1 MCLENIPLLK
11 IELEDYMVTVMMSQ
25 FLKVYMY
32 LVSEF
37 FLQIFPCNFWLMTG
51 EYPKMC
57 QMYIF
62 VGCEDIIFMIKIFQD
77 ISLPSSYILSSS
89 IVL

>member
-11 IELEDYMVTVMMSQ
+11 IELEDYMVTVRMNQ

-37 FLQIFPCNFWLMTG
+37 FLLN
-51 EYPKMC
+51 
-57 QMYIF
+57 
-62 VGCEDIIFMIKIFQD
+62 
-77 ISLPSSYILSSS
+77 ISM
-89 IVL
+89 